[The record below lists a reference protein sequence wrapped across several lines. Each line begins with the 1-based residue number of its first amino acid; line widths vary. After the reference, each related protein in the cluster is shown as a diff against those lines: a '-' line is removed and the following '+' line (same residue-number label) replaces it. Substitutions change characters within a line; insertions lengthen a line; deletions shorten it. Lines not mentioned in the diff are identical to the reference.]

1 MLLLGA
7 GGCDCSLQ
15 SLMELCCWL
24 QVKAMLGIKREGGA
38 SMPPPPSRQ
47 RKS

>member
-1 MLLLGA
+1 MIVVLHIYRRTFGDLL
-7 GGCDCSLQ
+7 SIFH
-15 SLMELCCWL
+15 S

-38 SMPPPPSRQ
+38 SMPPPPSR